1 MRLSLFGLIF
11 LLFMNVAARS
21 QVASDNKSSLTRAQ
35 SVINAFQVMCARELP
50 NFEHIDANAAAMRM
64 QLQDDNKTP
73 SPGNTVTHSK
83 SWMGSL
89 TTGPF
94 LLFLDE
100 MSGAKGTSTSCAIV
114 GDVPDLDAFRADLV
128 IMMLLPAVPP
138 PETHGDGSRSFI
150 WDGILGPGTT
160 LILRDFKPSGKPG
173 VMLKLL
179 SMIGRR

>member
-11 LLFMNVAARS
+11 LFLVSVTARS
-21 QVASDNKSSLTRAQ
+21 QAASDNESSLTRAQ
-35 SVINAFQVMCARELP
+35 SVINAFQVMCTRELP
-50 NFEHIDANAAAMRM
+50 NFEHIDANATAMRM
-64 QLQDDNKTP
+64 QLEADDKTA

-94 LLFLDE
+94 VLFLDE

-114 GDVPDLDAFRADLV
+114 GDVPDLDAFRADLLT
-128 IMMLLPAVPP
+128 IMLLPAVPP
-138 PETHGDGSRSFI
+138 PEMRGDGSRSFI

-179 SMIGRR
+179 SMIGHR